1 MSRYPKVTVEF
12 GFQFNISMK
21 AFPISL
27 DIVGKWP
34 TVDEHANHYSTDA
47 VLNSNYWM
55 VQVSK
60 KR

>member
-1 MSRYPKVTVEF
+1 MSRYPRVTVEF

-34 TVDEHANHYSTDA
+34 TVTKNVNNPNLFFIKSK
-47 VLNSNYWM
+47 LIL
-55 VQVSK
+55 VS
-60 KR
+60 